1 MSSRLYRL
9 VLLLA
14 LSALPAWGQ
23 CAMCYA
29 SAKGASGNG
38 QSAITRGVVTL
49 LLPPI
54 GLMLGIVGFAFRYNR
69 NGHQEVIDLASSA
82 ERGQRGEV

>member
-1 MSSRLYRL
+1 MRSRLCRL

-14 LSALPAWGQ
+14 LSSLPAWGQ

-29 SAKGASGNG
+29 SAKGASTNG
-38 QSAITRGVVTL
+38 QSAITRGVLSL

-69 NGHQEVIDLASSA
+69 NGHEEISGLASTADPEQRA
-82 ERGQRGEV
+82 EV